1 MSEEEESEKEEQSE
15 PSHEQSFDEL
25 DKRRASLIDISSQVM
40 LADTQS
46 DEANKAFIEEQP
58 NFLPENDKQI
68 VQNIIEQSNAEQVKQ
83 TEQPDIE
90 PFGRQAN
97 ETVAKELSSPAEV
110 VEEPTRVEP
119 AENIEDVAAEPA
131 NPELQDSEAMETETA
146 EDKMEVEIEDKT
158 DEAENQENV
167 DKESENEAE
176 SDKSE
181 SQSENDDVETR
192 DRLSRL
198 GIGSEISDV
207 GDELADEGKL
217 IKFYNLIKSY
227 LVTVDEAEKEL
238 DAAEVEEDSSES
250 EGEAEDGSSS
260 SLSDDAAEETVE
272 EALELTNPDCETIT
286 PDLRNSLS
294 YF

>member
-97 ETVAKELSSPAEV
+97 ESVAQELSPPAEV
-110 VEEPTRVEP
+110 VEEPTKVEP
-119 AENIEDVAAEPA
+119 AENIENVAVESAS
-131 NPELQDSEAMETETA
+131 LGQLDSEEIETETA
-146 EDKMEVEIEDKT
+146 EDKMEVEDQT
-158 DEAENQENV
+158 DEASAEVENQENV
-167 DKESENEAE
+167 DKESENEVE

-181 SQSENDDVETR
+181 SQSENDDVDVR

-198 GIGSEISDV
+198 GVGSEISDI
-207 GDELADEGKL
+207 GEELADEGKL
-217 IKFYNLIKSY
+217 IMF
-227 LVTVDEAEKEL
+227 
-238 DAAEVEEDSSES
+238 
-250 EGEAEDGSSS
+250 
-260 SLSDDAAEETVE
+260 
-272 EALELTNPDCETIT
+272 
-286 PDLRNSLS
+286 
-294 YF
+294 

>member
-1 MSEEEESEKEEQSE
+1 MPGEEENDEEEQSE

-97 ETVAKELSSPAEV
+97 ETVAQELSPPAEV
-110 VEEPTRVEP
+110 IEEPTKVEP

-131 NPELQDSEAMETETA
+131 NPEQQDSEAMETETA

-158 DEAENQENV
+158 DEASTEVENQDNV

-181 SQSENDDVETR
+181 SQSENDDVDVR

-198 GIGSEISDV
+198 GVGSEISDI
-207 GDELADEGKL
+207 GEELADEGKL
-217 IKFYNLIKSY
+217 IMF
-227 LVTVDEAEKEL
+227 
-238 DAAEVEEDSSES
+238 
-250 EGEAEDGSSS
+250 
-260 SLSDDAAEETVE
+260 
-272 EALELTNPDCETIT
+272 
-286 PDLRNSLS
+286 
-294 YF
+294 

>member
-110 VEEPTRVEP
+110 VEEPTKVEP
-119 AENIEDVAAEPA
+119 AENIEDVAVKSTS
-131 NPELQDSEAMETETA
+131 PEQLDSEAMETETA
-146 EDKMEVEIEDKT
+146 EDKMEVEDQT
-158 DEAENQENV
+158 DETSAEVENQENV
-167 DKESENEAE
+167 DKESENEVE

-181 SQSENDDVETR
+181 SQSENDDVEVR

-198 GIGSEISDV
+198 GVGSEISDI
-207 GDELADEGKL
+207 GEELADEGKL
-217 IKFYNLIKSY
+217 VMF
-227 LVTVDEAEKEL
+227 
-238 DAAEVEEDSSES
+238 
-250 EGEAEDGSSS
+250 
-260 SLSDDAAEETVE
+260 
-272 EALELTNPDCETIT
+272 
-286 PDLRNSLS
+286 
-294 YF
+294 